1 MSIKIDGQ
9 DWRVKTTTE
18 PIGGEGGERFFI
30 GEGDEAE
37 NAIFIDGTLPKTR
50 QQEVF
55 LHEMIHQADTGAPE
69 FLVSNISKG
78 LYGMLK
84 DNGLITGNFLTKVV
98 DGEATR
104 AEMDRINERSNKM
117 AEEVMSFPFLLDEN
131 IPHLQVS
138 EKPWYD
144 EPIDATGQLQVL
156 DKNGALNRTAAH
168 RAVLAVTNPGGM
180 NKLEDRPKIRSMAR
194 QLLRIYE
201 GPLME
206 IPPAS
211 LRSLAR

>member
-138 EKPWYD
+138 EKPWYGSVFSD
-144 EPIDATGQLQVL
+144 GGELQVL
-156 DKNGALNRTAAH
+156 EKDGTLNRTAAH
-168 RAVLAVTNPGGM
+168 KAAFNLAAQAHIDPA
-180 NKLEDRPKIRSMAR
+180 KRK
-194 QLLRIYE
+194 QLSKQIVRLFTGPLAE
-201 GPLME
+201 GPP
-206 IPPAS
+206 IG